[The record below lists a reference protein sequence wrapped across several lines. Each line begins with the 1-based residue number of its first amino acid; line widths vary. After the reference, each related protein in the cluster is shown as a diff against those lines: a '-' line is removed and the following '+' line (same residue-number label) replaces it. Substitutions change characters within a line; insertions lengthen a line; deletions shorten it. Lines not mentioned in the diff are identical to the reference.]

1 MDKLDLIKLR
11 AENTRSEFV
20 INSVNDFIDNFEAML
35 TTTNNE
41 SILNFNCFPYSNNS
55 IIIDWVTETK
65 HIGIV
70 FGRSEQSSGWFI
82 KVKGSMFAE
91 QPWGYIDTLDLNY
104 LFKEISSKS

>member
-20 INSVNDFIDNFEAML
+20 VNSVNNFISNFEEML
-35 TTTNNE
+35 ANTDNK

-55 IIIDWVTETK
+55 IIIDWTTETK

-70 FGRSEQSSGWFI
+70 FGTNDQNSGWFI
-82 KVKGSMFAE
+82 KVKGALFDD

-104 LFKEISSKS
+104 LFKEISNKS